1 MNILIINHYAGS
13 PKHGME
19 SRHYNL
25 AQEYLRLGHRVLIV
39 GASFSHLR
47 NKNPEVKG
55 LITKERIDSVDYLW
69 LKTPSYQGN
78 GVWRVL
84 NMLTFGL
91 LLSILV
97 SKMVKYFT
105 PDIIIA
111 SSPHPFII
119 YGAKSIARATKAK
132 LMFEVRDLWPLTLT
146 ELGGISPEHPFI
158 KMMQKAEED
167 AYRDSDCVISLLPKA
182 NSYMKEHGMKE
193 DKFVYI
199 PNGIRIEE
207 WNNKSKTD
215 NQTTH
220 IRILSEMKR
229 IGQFIVGYAGQHGL
243 ANELY
248 TLVNAA
254 LLLKDQPIAFVLVGQ
269 GPEKEKLREIVQ
281 QKGLQNVSFL
291 PSVPKSE
298 IPNILNLMD
307 VLYIGLK
314 KESLFRFGVSPNKL
328 MDYMMAGKPIIHA
341 IDAGNDM
348 VSDCNCGISVPPE
361 DPLAIKNA
369 IIKLFDMT
377 TEEKTAMGAR
387 GKEYVMSQHDYKV
400 LAKRSLEHR
409 H

>member
-1 MNILIINHYAGS
+1 
-13 PKHGME
+13 
-19 SRHYNL
+19 
-25 AQEYLRLGHRVLIV
+25 
-39 GASFSHLR
+39 
-47 NKNPEVKG
+47 
-55 LITKERIDSVDYLW
+55 
-69 LKTPSYQGN
+69 
-78 GVWRVL
+78 
-84 NMLTFGL
+84 
-91 LLSILV
+91 
-97 SKMVKYFT
+97 
-105 PDIIIA
+105 
-111 SSPHPFII
+111 
-119 YGAKSIARATKAK
+119 
-132 LMFEVRDLWPLTLT
+132 
-146 ELGGISPEHPFI
+146 
-158 KMMQKAEED
+158 
-167 AYRDSDCVISLLPKA
+167 
-182 NSYMKEHGMKE
+182 
-193 DKFVYI
+193 
-199 PNGIRIEE
+199 
-207 WNNKSKTD
+207 
-215 NQTTH
+215 
-220 IRILSEMKR
+220 
-229 IGQFIVGYAGQHGL
+229 
-243 ANELY
+243 
-248 TLVNAA
+248 
-254 LLLKDQPIAFVLVGQ
+254 VLVGQ